1 MDRDIRLALL
11 GDHEAAKRLTEAG
24 VLLGCPYCKS
34 NQVRIDYKQITVGI
48 NGLDMPVKRY
58 TYSGRCNKCHAR
70 GPAVGGRVVIGI
82 GKIDGIKRPSWAT
95 RTKELEYKA
104 RLAWNTRAPILS
116 ESELK
121 KLEEST

>member
-1 MDRDIRLALL
+1 MTDEKKALL
-11 GDHEAAKRLTEAG
+11 GDREAAKRLTEAG

-95 RTKELEYKA
+95 STKELEYKA

-116 ESELK
+116 T
-121 KLEEST
+121 EEMEMLNERSL

>member
-1 MDRDIRLALL
+1 MEQLIKRALL
-11 GDHEAAKRLTEAG
+11 GDHDAAKRLTDAG

-34 NQVRIDYKQITVGI
+34 NQVRIDYKQITVCI

-70 GPAVGGRVVIGI
+70 GPSVGGRVVICL
-82 GKIDGIKRPSWAT
+82 GKMDGIKRPSWAT
-95 RTKELEYKA
+95 STKELEYKA

-116 ESELK
+116 ESEMEKLK
-121 KLEEST
+121 

>member
-1 MDRDIRLALL
+1 MEKLIKRALL
-11 GDHEAAKRLTEAG
+11 GDHEAAKRLADAG

-70 GPAVGGRVVIGI
+70 GPSVGGRVVIGL
-82 GKIDGIKRPSWAT
+82 GKMDGIKRPSWAT
-95 RTKELEYKA
+95 STKELEYRA
-104 RLAWNTRAPILS
+104 RLAWNTRAPVLS
-116 ESELK
+116 ESEMEVLD
-121 KLEEST
+121 EH

>member
-1 MDRDIRLALL
+1 MEKLIKRALL
-11 GDHEAAKRLTEAG
+11 GDHEASKRLTYAG

-70 GPAVGGRVVIGI
+70 GPSVGGRVVIGL
-82 GKIDGIKRPSWAT
+82 GKMDGIKRPSWAT
-95 RTKELEYKA
+95 STKELEYRA

-116 ESELK
+116 A
-121 KLEEST
+121 EEMGMLL

>member
-1 MDRDIRLALL
+1 MDDIRAALM
-11 GDHEAAKRLTEAG
+11 GDKEAAERLTEAG

-70 GPAVGGRVVIGI
+70 GPSVGGRVVIDL
-82 GKIDGIKRPSWAT
+82 GKMDGIKRPSWAT
-95 RTKELEYKA
+95 STKELEYRA

-121 KLEEST
+121 ALEELE